1 MSFETRLM
9 APGRFAVDLVDD
21 TPEHIAALTAAYGT
35 GVIVLPGQVFNPN
48 KVPLANLYADA
59 AYVGIHVARP
69 NKRLG
74 FAGYGPAHLLRL
86 ARAPEDQT
94 VSKRPLYNG
103 TSNTSH
109 LRNNVLRV
117 GVAETN
123 GLEVGPLTAAAAAS
137 TPKKSARIAAGQ
149 EPLEILGDVAR
160 RFGKEWDIRDG
171 NKLEV
176 VARSSLFAVTPTC
189 VATPKAEGDDLNL
202 DGLSAVE
209 FTERD
214 DIDDWASEVTVGFTP
229 PDYSF
234 SETYAA
240 GDTIVHTDGTYYEC
254 ILANGAGT
262 GAGTK
267 IPGSAPSYWTARD
280 PYGSATL
287 GSVPY
292 GNPFDGA
299 DLVARRVEQARNAD
313 TYDDA
318 TDIAVARLARWDEP
332 QQDITLD
339 TETFNLSGKVRAGD
353 NIYAFSREHELYD
366 TSAQVM
372 WKGRPTPLAT
382 IRVQAIDTNVDSSMS
397 VLVVPPSTLVPVDV
411 SPWVAFESAGQ
422 RLQLGQPRR
431 RNRVAALR
439 ASGVSPGF
447 VGTV

>member
-21 TPEHIAALTAAYGT
+21 TPEHIAALTAEYGT
-35 GVIVLPGQVFNPN
+35 GVIVMPGQVFNPN

-69 NKRLG
+69 DKRLG
-74 FAGYGPAHLLRL
+74 FSGYGPAHLLRL
-86 ARAPEDQT
+86 ARAPADQT

-137 TPKKSARIAAGQ
+137 TPKKSSRIAAGQ
-149 EPLEILGDVAR
+149 EPLEILGDIAR
-160 RFGKEWDIRDG
+160 RFSKEWDIVDG

-176 VARSSLFAVTPTC
+176 AARSSLFTVTPTC

-214 DIDDWASEVTVGFTP
+214 DIDDWASEVTVGFTA
-229 PDYSF
+229 PDYEF
-234 SETYAA
+234 GVAYEV
-240 GDTIVHTDGTYYEC
+240 GDTVVATSGIYYEC
-254 ILANGAGT
+254 TSAHTSSGANLPPSS
-262 GAGTK
+262 K
-267 IPGSAPSYWTARD
+267 WSAVD

-318 TDIAVARLARWDEP
+318 TDIATRRLARWDEP

-372 WKGRPTPLAT
+372 WKGRPTPFAT
-382 IRVQAIDTNVDSSMS
+382 IRVQAIDTNVDPAMS

-411 SPWVAFESAGQ
+411 TPWVKFESKGQ

>member
-21 TPEHIAALTAAYGT
+21 TPEHIAALTAEYGT
-35 GVIVLPGQVFNPN
+35 GVIVMPGQVFNPN

-69 NKRLG
+69 DKRLG
-74 FAGYGPAHLLRL
+74 FSGYGPAHLLRL
-86 ARAPEDQT
+86 ARAPADQT
-94 VSKRPLYNG
+94 VSKRPLYDG
-103 TSNTSH
+103 ASNTSH

-137 TPKKSARIAAGQ
+137 TPTKSARIAAGQ
-149 EPLEILGDVAR
+149 EQLEILGDVAR

-176 VARSSLFAVTPTC
+176 VARSSLFTVTPTC

-214 DIDDWASEVTVGFTP
+214 DIDDWASEVTVSFTA
-229 PDYSF
+229 PDYEF
-234 SETYAA
+234 GVAYEV
-240 GDTIVHTDGTYYEC
+240 GDTVVATSGIYYEC
-254 ILANGAGT
+254 TSAHTSSGANLPPSS
-262 GAGTK
+262 K
-267 IPGSAPSYWTARD
+267 WSAVD

-318 TDIAVARLARWDEP
+318 TDIATRRLARWDEP

-382 IRVQAIDTNVDSSMS
+382 IRVQAIDTNVDPSMS

-422 RLQLGQPRR
+422 RLALGQPRR

>member
-9 APGRFAVDLVDD
+9 APGRFDVDLIDD
-21 TPEHIAALTAAYGT
+21 TPEHIAALTSEYGT
-35 GVIVLPGQVFNPN
+35 GVVVMPGQVFNPN
-48 KVPLANLYADA
+48 KVPLADLYADA
-59 AYVGIHVARP
+59 AYVGIHVGRP
-69 NKRLG
+69 NRRLG
-74 FAGYGPAHLLRL
+74 FSGYGPAHLLRL
-86 ARAPEDQT
+86 ARAPEDQKL
-94 VSKRPLYNG
+94 SKRPLYDG
-103 TSNTSH
+103 TSNTS
-109 LRNNVLRV
+109 LIRNNVLRV
-117 GVAETN
+117 GVSEEN
-123 GLEVGPLTAAAAAS
+123 GLEVGPLTTAAAAS
-137 TPKKSARIAAGQ
+137 TPTKGGNIAAGQ
-149 EPLEILGDVAR
+149 EPLEILTEGAR
-160 RFGKEWDIRDG
+160 RYGKEWDIRDG

-189 VATPKAEGDDLNL
+189 VATPKADGHDLNL
-202 DGLSAVE
+202 EGLEAVE
-209 FTERD
+209 FTGRD
-214 DIDDWASEVTVGFTP
+214 DIDDWASEVTVGFTA
-229 PDYSF
+229 PDYEF
-234 SETYAA
+234 GVAYEV
-240 GDTIVHTDGTYYEC
+240 GDTVVATSGIYYEC
-254 ILANGAGT
+254 TSAHTSSGANLPPSS
-262 GAGTK
+262 K
-267 IPGSAPSYWTARD
+267 WSAVD
-280 PYGSATL
+280 PYGTATL

-299 DLVARRVEQARNAD
+299 DLVSRRVEQARNAD

-332 QQDITLD
+332 QQDVTLD
-339 TETFNLSGKVRAGD
+339 TATFNLSGKVRAGD

-397 VLVVPPSTLVPVDV
+397 VLVVPPSTLEPVDV
-411 SPWVAFESAGQ
+411 TPWVAFEAAGQ